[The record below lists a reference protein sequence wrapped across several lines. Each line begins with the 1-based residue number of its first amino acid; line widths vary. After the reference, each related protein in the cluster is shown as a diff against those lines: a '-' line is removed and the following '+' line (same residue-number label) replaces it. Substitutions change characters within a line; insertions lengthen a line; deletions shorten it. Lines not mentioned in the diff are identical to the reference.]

1 MKSVNFFKK
10 KKINLKSLYP
20 KLISKNTISIN
31 DIKPIQLA
39 KKNVKRRFPKAIT
52 LVDST
57 GKIYVA
63 QDGKDICNKELY
75 KAVKRGASLEELN
88 LIKEIK
94 HTSTIF
100 DAWLQA
106 ESMVTVNRVIESNT
120 ERFSDEKIINK
131 NLEE

>member
-1 MKSVNFFKK
+1 MDKK
-10 KKINLKSLYP
+10 ERF
-20 KLISKNTISIN
+20 
-31 DIKPIQLA
+31 QLA
-39 KKNVKRRFPKAIT
+39 KKNVKRRFPKAQT
-52 LVDST
+52 VVDST
-57 GKIYVA
+57 GKFYVA

-75 KAVKRGASLEELN
+75 KAVKRGASLEELK